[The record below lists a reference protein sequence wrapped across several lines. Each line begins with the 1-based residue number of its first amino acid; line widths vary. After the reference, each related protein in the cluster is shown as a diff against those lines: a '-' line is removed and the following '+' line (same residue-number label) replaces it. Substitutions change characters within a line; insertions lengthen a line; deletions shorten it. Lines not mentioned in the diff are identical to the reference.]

1 MPYGSSDDLND
12 AWEEIRPL
20 KTKVSGLERELA
32 TANDTIRDL
41 RSDKTKLEKTIER
54 QGRDGPVRASMA
66 FPDSPKAHP
75 HR

>member
-12 AWEEIRPL
+12 AWEEIRQL
-20 KTKVSGLERELA
+20 KIKVSGLERDLDNA
-32 TANDTIRDL
+32 KQTIADL
-41 RSDKTKLEKTIER
+41 RGDKKRLEANIE
-54 QGRDGPVRASMA
+54 QMQKDGPVRASMA